1 MGSNSSQAFA
11 TRLSDDTA
19 EQLEAIL
26 EDTDLTRSELGQRAY
41 RFYLDEDPDDLQGPE
56 IPQTIEQLMAEMLE

>member
-11 TRLSDDTA
+11 TRLPDDTA

-26 EDTDLTRSELGQRAY
+26 EDTDLTKSELGRRAF
-41 RFYLDEDPDDLQGPE
+41 RFYLDEDPDTLQGPDV
-56 IPQTIEQLMAEMLE
+56 PQSIEELMAEMLE